1 MFIKKKKEVLR
12 CFIVI
17 FLLKLIFQF
26 NEYKFCMQMVDVK
39 IKINNKVWKRNLK
52 NMRDIKVRKYD
63 ND

>member
-1 MFIKKKKEVLR
+1 
-12 CFIVI
+12 
-17 FLLKLIFQF
+17 
-26 NEYKFCMQMVDVK
+26 MVDVK